1 MIDHYNTR
9 LSGCKGKGT
18 SETGGDILYHIKN
31 DKRAFLTAQMIEDAL
46 SALIMEGEWGKFSVT
61 LLAERAKVGR
71 ASFYRSF
78 DTVEDVLQFQ
88 TDQAMSDLFDCIQ
101 DEMKQMSIFSET
113 DIYTQFY
120 RYWNRH
126 DQLPTLLLKSGQQ
139 SIFKARLMRLYQE
152 KLSFVRQ
159 RLHIQDSHWNYFVIL
174 RCSVLSNGLFEWLK
188 NGKKESSEEISRILL
203 LSFSELHDVKFSL
216 KS

>member
-1 MIDHYNTR
+1 MIDHYSTR

-18 SETGGDILYHIKN
+18 SETGEDNLYHIKN
-31 DKRAFLTAQMIEDAL
+31 DKRAVLTARMITDAV

-78 DTVEDVLQFQ
+78 DTVEDVLQFL
-88 TDQAMSDLFDCIQ
+88 TDQAMRDLFEFIQ
-101 DEMKQMSIFSET
+101 GEIKQMPEFSET
-113 DIYTQFY
+113 DIYIRFY

-126 DQLPTLLLKSGQQ
+126 DQLPILLLKSGQQ
-139 SIFKARLMRLYQE
+139 AIFKTRLMRLYQE
-152 KLSFVRQ
+152 NLSFVRHK
-159 RLHIQDSHWNYFVIL
+159 LHIQESHWNYFVIL
-174 RCSVLSNGLFEWLK
+174 RCSVLSDGLFEWMK
-188 NGKKESSEEISRILL
+188 NGKIESPEEISRILL